1 MINEN
6 LKRVK
11 DRINER
17 ARRVGRSADDIV
29 LVCVTKEVEVSQ
41 IEQALSAGVTDI
53 GENYIQDAVKKFN
66 AIGKKVKWHFIG
78 HLQTN
83 KAKEAVRIFDLI
95 HSVDSFKLAQE
106 ISRHAVK
113 LGIVKEVLVEV
124 KTSQEATK
132 YGVLPEEVPD
142 LVDEMSVL
150 PNLKITGLM
159 TMAPIVDTPGESRP
173 YFRKLRE
180 LAEAIAAKKIENV
193 RMQWLSMG
201 MTQDFEVAVE
211 EGANMVRIGRAIFE
225 R

>member
-11 DRINER
+11 DRINK
-17 ARRVGRSADDIV
+17 AAGQVGRDIDDII
-29 LVCVTKEVEVSQ
+29 LVCVTKEVGVPQ
-41 IEQALSAGVTDI
+41 IEEALSAGVTDI
-53 GENYIQDAVKKFN
+53 GENYIQDTVKKFN
-66 AIGKKVKWHFIG
+66 AIGKRVKWHFIG

-83 KAKEAVRIFDLI
+83 KAKEAVGIFDLI
-95 HSVDSFKLAQE
+95 HSVDSFRLAHQ
-106 ISRHAVK
+106 ISRRAVK
-113 LGIVKEVLVEV
+113 LGIAKEVLVEV
-124 KTSQEATK
+124 KTSREATK
-132 YGVLPEEVPD
+132 YGIVPEEAPD
-142 LVDEMSVL
+142 LVEEMSVL

-159 TMAPIVDTPGESRP
+159 TMAPIVDTPEESRP

-201 MTQDFEVAVE
+201 MTQDFEVAIE

>member
-11 DRINER
+11 DRINGT

-29 LVCVTKEVEVSQ
+29 LVCVTKEVGVSQ
-41 IEQALSAGVTDI
+41 IEEALSVGVTDI

-66 AIGKKVKWHFIG
+66 AIGKKVRWHFIG

-83 KAKEAVRIFDLI
+83 KAKEAVGIFDLI
-95 HSVDSFKLAQE
+95 HSVDSFKLAKE
-106 ISRHAVK
+106 ISRRAAK
-113 LGIVKEVLVEV
+113 LGIAKEVLVEV

-132 YGVLPEEVPD
+132 YGIVPEEVAD
-142 LVDEMSVL
+142 LVDKMSVL

-159 TMAPIVDTPGESRP
+159 TMAPIVDAPEKSRP

-180 LAEAIAAKKIENV
+180 LAEVIATKKIENV

-201 MTQDFEVAVE
+201 MTQDFEVAIE